1 MVEEDDDLNAPDQS
15 MPDTCPPGDV
25 SLGHVANTES
35 VPVSGNHAARDGT
48 EGIEGLDPAFLEA
61 MPEDI
66 RREIISNHV
75 AQQSARTSQAPQTR
89 SRGRPKGSSSGSKL
103 VSEEAPQPKKR
114 GRKKK
119 EQKDEEMLPMAEEA
133 GEQPGL
139 ATITTSTTTAKRKR
153 GRPKKGDAIQ
163 PPQASE
169 FEQPGSV
176 METTDIVPDV
186 SGGLNTA
193 EVLRAEDTAQD
204 VAVVPPKASS
214 KRGRKKKAVE
224 KPTALVPDEPDETA
238 LEAEAAPEHHGENS
252 DEAEEVEEE
261 EREALRDI
269 SNTAS
274 QSTPAMSKLSKKHEV
289 QQEVTPE
296 PRVKDVPRSAS
307 TTGQGGKVAFRV
319 GLSKKSRIT
328 PLLKMIRK

>member
-25 SLGHVANTES
+25 SFGHVASTES

-89 SRGRPKGSSSGSKL
+89 SRGRPKGSSSGPKP
-103 VSEEAPQPKKR
+103 VSVEAPQPKKR

-119 EQKDEEMLPMAEEA
+119 EQKDDEMVPMAEEA
-133 GEQPGL
+133 GEQPGP
-139 ATITTSTTTAKRKR
+139 ATITTTPTTAKRKR

-163 PPQASE
+163 PPPASE
-169 FEQPGSV
+169 LEDSASV
-176 METTDIVPDV
+176 MEITDVVPHV
-186 SGGLNTA
+186 SGGPDTA
-193 EVLRAEDTAQD
+193 KVLRAEDTTQE
-204 VAVVPPKASS
+204 VAAVPKASS
-214 KRGRKKKAVE
+214 KRGRKKKVVE
-224 KPTALVPDEPDETA
+224 KPTAPVLDEPDETA
-238 LEAEAAPEHHGENS
+238 LEAEAAPEQHGGNS
-252 DEAEEVEEE
+252 DEAEEAEEE
-261 EREALRDI
+261 EREPLRDI

-274 QSTPAMSKLSKKHEV
+274 QSTPATSKLSKKDDM

-296 PRVKDVPRSAS
+296 PKVKDVPRSAS

-319 GLSKKSRIT
+319 GLSKKSRIA